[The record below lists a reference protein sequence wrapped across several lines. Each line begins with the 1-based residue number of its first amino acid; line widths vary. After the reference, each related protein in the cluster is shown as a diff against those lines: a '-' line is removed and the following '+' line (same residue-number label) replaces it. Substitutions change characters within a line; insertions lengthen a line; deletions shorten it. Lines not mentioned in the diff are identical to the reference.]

1 MRSSTSSKN
10 KVFLFYA
17 AVQFLLDCGQF
28 VLTGFQNWTL
38 LKFALGF
45 VIDRKILIKVIKYTG
60 HLNACAVRL
69 LLGYYE
75 ICTITNKQFLKC
87 L

>member
-45 VIDRKILIKVIKYTG
+45 VIDRRILIEVQSG
-60 HLNACAVRL
+60 C
-69 LLGYYE
+69 
-75 ICTITNKQFLKC
+75 C
-87 L
+87 LDTMKFAQ